1 MLFVCLSRILYS
13 TIILYRTLTQ
23 LPLIKHKLYKFTIL
37 LSLSLYT
44 AIILLEI
51 YAFASKLRTPVRYKL
66 LIVV

>member
-1 MLFVCLSRILYS
+1 MLFVFFKSYLYS
-13 TIILYRTLTQ
+13 AIVSYRTLTQ